1 MTNPLDFYEQDIVFH
16 KIYYFCICSP
26 ILIFFFCMCVDFIP
40 NPKQFNS

>member
-16 KIYYFCICSP
+16 KIYYFLHLQPNIN
-26 ILIFFFCMCVDFIP
+26 IFFCMCVDFIP